1 MTRLGRLYFWWLLA
15 LLVSLAGCTPEYNW
29 RELTVAEDRAV
40 IAFPSRVQTEQ
51 RPLVLDGRE
60 LKFSL
65 TASSVGTSVF
75 AVGYAA
81 LPADLPA
88 GASQQLTK
96 AVIESLT
103 GRAVSP
109 APPELID
116 RALKGEVFELQ
127 TSVAQQPSWLMARVL
142 VHQGMLLQ
150 VVVSGPKKELSK
162 ETAQEFMR
170 SLVLK

>member
-1 MTRLGRLYFWWLLA
+1 MTRKGRLYFWWLLA
-15 LLVSLAGCTPEYNW
+15 LLAAMAGCTPEYNW

-65 TASSVGTSVF
+65 TAASVRTSVF

-81 LPADLPA
+81 LPADLPS
-88 GASQQLTK
+88 GASDKLTK
-96 AVIESLT
+96 AVVESLF
-103 GRAVSP
+103 GRAASP
-109 APPELID
+109 ASPELMA
-116 RALKGEVFELQ
+116 RALKGDVFELE
-127 TSVAQQPSWLMARVL
+127 TSVAQQPSWMMARVL